1 MKKYEVPVMKLHQLK
16 PSTILAGSNGSNGS
30 NEGKEF
36 VDNSAVNTQKYE
48 IDKDF
53 DSDNLFD
60 E

>member
-16 PSTILAGSNGSNGS
+16 PGNILQAS
-30 NEGKEF
+30 GKENF
-36 VDNSAVNTQKYE
+36 DRSAANTQKYE

>member
-16 PSTILAGSNGSNGS
+16 SGNVLQASGN
-30 NEGKEF
+30 GKEF

>member
-16 PSTILAGSNGSNGS
+16 PSTILAGSNGS

>member
-1 MKKYEVPVMKLHQLK
+1 MKQYEVPVMKLHQLK
-16 PSTILAGSNGSNGS
+16 PSTILAGSNS

>member
-16 PSTILAGSNGSNGS
+16 SGSILQAS
-30 NEGKEF
+30 GKEF
-36 VDNSAVNTQKYE
+36 VDQSSINTQKYE

>member
-16 PSTILAGSNGSNGS
+16 SGTILAAS
-30 NEGKEF
+30 EGKEF
-36 VDNSAVNTQKYE
+36 VDNSSINTQKYE

>member
-16 PSTILAGSNGSNGS
+16 PSTILAGS

>member
-16 PSTILAGSNGSNGS
+16 PSTILAVSNGS